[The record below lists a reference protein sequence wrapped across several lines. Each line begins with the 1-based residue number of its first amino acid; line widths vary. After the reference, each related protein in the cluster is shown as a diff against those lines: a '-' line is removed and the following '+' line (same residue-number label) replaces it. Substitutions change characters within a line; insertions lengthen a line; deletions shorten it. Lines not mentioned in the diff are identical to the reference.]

1 MRHLDEWS
9 FELVHVKG
17 LLAGAALTLA
27 LAPPVAAATPVSDV
41 TGKLVDVATYVTHDH
56 NMDSMHMMASDHSM
70 KGESMKGDSMKGDS
84 MKGESMKGDHMMSD
98 ASAKGHAAVC
108 PALGVVTDAGR
119 VYLVATQM
127 GQALGADLCR
137 HINSTVTLSGRIF
150 AQGGTSVFLVKAIK

>member
-56 NMDSMHMMASDHSM
+56 NMDSMHVMAGDH
-70 KGESMKGDSMKGDS
+70 SMKGDSMKGDS
-84 MKGESMKGDHMMSD
+84 MKGDSMKGDHMMSD
-98 ASAKGHAAVC
+98 VSAKEHAAVC

>member
-70 KGESMKGDSMKGDS
+70 KGESMKGDSMKG
-84 MKGESMKGDHMMSD
+84 EHMMSD